1 MKTVFYKKDGRKYIP
16 ISEHDPE
23 FPDSYKYGSYLVSS
37 APNTL
42 SRRQIDPAFVLMYAA
57 TYYSEDAIA
66 KVLRDASAV
75 RPARS
80 PLTQEQLDA
89 WNTLNASFGEDAQA
103 LTWPAAYDAVRAAG
117 NEMVKQAGEIL
128 ENPAVKNAYD
138 EFMLICKL
146 VKESK

>member
-1 MKTVFYKKDGRKYIP
+1 MKTIFYKKDGRKYIP
-16 ISEHDPE
+16 VSEYDSK
-23 FPDSYKYGSYLVSS
+23 FPDSYRYGSYLVSS
-37 APNTL
+37 SPNSL
-42 SRRQIDPAFVLMYAA
+42 SRRQVDPAFVLMYAA

-75 RPARS
+75 RPNRA

-89 WNTLNASFGEDAQA
+89 WNALNAAFGEDAQA

-117 NEMVKQAGEIL
+117 DEMVKQATEML

-146 VKESK
+146 VKETK